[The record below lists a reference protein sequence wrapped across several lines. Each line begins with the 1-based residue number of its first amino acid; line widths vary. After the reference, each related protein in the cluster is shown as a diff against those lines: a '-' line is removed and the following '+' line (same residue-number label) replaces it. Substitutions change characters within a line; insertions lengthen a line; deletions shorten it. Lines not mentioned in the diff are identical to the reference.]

1 MHEEA
6 SNILYGDNLIEIRL
20 TLYPVTVNGRVCDGE
35 LGRRRGPTIIWP
47 AWLQRVQHLRIEVPS
62 INEMPIFAGIQH
74 LEGGSLARS
83 AVPLVAEE
91 GLRNLCEFLAEKH
104 RLRSMRIA
112 SATIPL
118 KDIVSTTRTLLYS
131 PRLLAGVRL
140 EYEGDIP
147 ERMRNEV
154 AGTETSEVD
163 DLVRNLQANALLN
176 RELTTFQNQ
185 STLRLWHS
193 KLTDI
198 FTVSAENIWEDL
210 QGILERP
217 SVNLY
222 RKGATRASQPISFL
236 LLDVIAD
243 LLELYDE
250 WTERL
255 EIVWD
260 ELLKLIGTC
269 MVNLSD
275 DHIMTP
281 APRDIAEDFAELL
294 ENYKE
299 EEIDSEDEDVRERI
313 RVAHSM
319 ATGWTHG
326 PELSDN
332 LVANVMT
339 SFQKI
344 DIEHRAI
351 AFAGQRYFNL
361 LNSAMGRM
369 IGNAP
374 PRSSREDVT
383 RSPTGIGR
391 RLRSQNLR
399 NLRSSIA
406 HKDYAQ
412 QHSATATESTESTP
426 ESSITRQAPNPH
438 PLGRRTSAQFTNT
451 PTLLAHCRAPAQ
463 CLNIECH
470 SGSAGPKPSE
480 LEQAALQAGIVVT
493 SISDPPKEV
502 LLKSDYVAALYAG
515 PPVFRFMELSPELRT
530 RVYEELLILR
540 DSFTCFPQI
549 LAASRQIKEEAT
561 NILYGDNLIDVR
573 MLADGIYVHGEKC
586 NEDRTDTKII
596 MTWPHWLRNVQFLRF
611 NLELTFAGPR
621 LTTMFAK
628 AATKFAPAAADIVLH
643 SLCSFLA
650 SEHKLRSFQVDISG
664 RHTTSLMSALPSL
677 LHSTHLL
684 GELKELAFGGDLSGL
699 GPGPRQIT
707 SVDEGTAAASTALA
721 ALSEH
726 ATSFVPFTRYDQ
738 VSTLLNVEA
747 GSSRFQAL
755 ERLPDHI
762 KDQFKRKN
770 LTALAKNTRQ
780 LARDLKIGAGNI
792 DMLPEPAKEDWA
804 RYFAIVDNFNRS
816 YIELEAAE
824 YEDARDTRDLLSL
837 MPPS

>member
-1 MHEEA
+1 MA
-6 SNILYGDNLIEIRL
+6 
-20 TLYPVTVNGRVCDGE
+20 
-35 LGRRRGPTIIWP
+35 
-47 AWLQRVQHLRIEVPS
+47 
-62 INEMPIFAGIQH
+62 
-74 LEGGSLARS
+74 
-83 AVPLVAEE
+83 
-91 GLRNLCEFLAEKH
+91 
-104 RLRSMRIA
+104 
-112 SATIPL
+112 
-118 KDIVSTTRTLLYS
+118 
-131 PRLLAGVRL
+131 
-140 EYEGDIP
+140 
-147 ERMRNEV
+147 
-154 AGTETSEVD
+154 
-163 DLVRNLQANALLN
+163 
-176 RELTTFQNQ
+176 
-185 STLRLWHS
+185 
-193 KLTDI
+193 
-198 FTVSAENIWEDL
+198 
-210 QGILERP
+210 
-217 SVNLY
+217 
-222 RKGATRASQPISFL
+222 
-236 LLDVIAD
+236 
-243 LLELYDE
+243 
-250 WTERL
+250 
-255 EIVWD
+255 
-260 ELLKLIGTC
+260 
-269 MVNLSD
+269 
-275 DHIMTP
+275 P
-281 APRDIAEDFAELL
+281 APRDITEDFAELL

-313 RVAHSM
+313 RVALDGDWLDACQVRHHQTHHAESHSDQ
-319 ATGWTHG
+319 TDS

-332 LVANVMT
+332 LVANIMT
-339 SFQKI
+339 TFQKI

-374 PRSSREDVT
+374 PRSSRED
-383 RSPTGIGR
+383 
-391 RLRSQNLR
+391 
-399 NLRSSIA
+399 
-406 HKDYAQ
+406 
-412 QHSATATESTESTP
+412 
-426 ESSITRQAPNPH
+426 
-438 PLGRRTSAQFTNT
+438 
-451 PTLLAHCRAPAQ
+451 
-463 CLNIECH
+463 
-470 SGSAGPKPSE
+470 E
-480 LEQAALQAGIVVT
+480 LEQAALQLGIVVT

-586 NEDRTDTKII
+586 NEDRTDTKTI
-596 MTWPHWLRNVQFLRF
+596 MTWPHWLRHVQFLRF
-611 NLELTFAGPR
+611 SLELTFAGPR

-628 AATKFAPAAADIVLH
+628 AATKSAPAAADIVLY

-684 GELKELAFGGDLSGL
+684 GELKELAFGGDLTDL

-707 SVDEGTAAASTALA
+707 SVDEGMAAASTALA

-726 ATSFVPFTRYDQ
+726 ATSCVPFTRYDQ

-770 LTALAKNTRQ
+770 LTALAKNTRK

-816 YIELEAAE
+816 YIDLEAAE

-837 MPPS
+837 MSPS